1 MIKQIENGMI
11 NKKLI
16 SISYKDA
23 KDQITTRTVEPY
35 EIKNGKLFAHCRTR
49 NSIRG
54 FNLDRITSVTETNM
68 DFEPRYPITIE
79 GVQLHGGQVKND
91 TKRSGK

>member
-1 MIKQIENGMI
+1 MIKQIESGMI
-11 NKKLI
+11 NKHLI

-23 KDQITTRTVEPY
+23 KDQITVRTVEPY

-49 NSIRG
+49 NAIRG

-68 DFEPRYPITIE
+68 DFEPRFPITIE

-91 TKRSGK
+91 TKSSGK